1 MVRPAPYTAHVRG
14 YFIIALVSLAACAE
28 TCSIVRPMNEGAAHP
43 PAAPFMRSDDG
54 SALILRGINLSSESK
69 WTGHRLPPYGEED
82 FALMHDALG
91 FNAIRLLVFWEAI
104 EPSPGLYDESYLDR
118 IRWLAKAASDAGL
131 YVIVDLHQDLYGS
144 GFGSPGAPTW
154 SCSDFAYESF
164 DTSGPWFMAYLEPE
178 VMHCFDELFRKPEK
192 RHALAAA
199 WRVLVSRVRDV
210 KGVLFYD
217 LFNEPLPGRGGPVE
231 FSEGHGKETFELLI
245 DVVRDEDPGRPI
257 AVAPPPAANFGA
269 PTEMHVQRSGLVYA
283 PHLYSGDLELGLDY
297 DGDRVAVLSQVA
309 QAVRDSHRMQAP
321 LVFGEVGVRRDVWGS
336 TVYAQDLYDVLDE
349 LMASALYWDLGR
361 SSAGGY
367 GLLDAEGYLTEIGR
381 AVTRPYPTRVA
392 GTPTSFD
399 WNPQTGSFRLTF
411 SEDVGP
417 PGPTEVALPTLLF
430 PFGVQVSVDGQ
441 APTCAMGP
449 RLEIARRTPTSEV
462 ATLRTVAVQMATPG
476 QCVKGAHG
484 EPARAEHAKT
494 TPPAVLPAP

>member
-1 MVRPAPYTAHVRG
+1 
-14 YFIIALVSLAACAE
+14 
-28 TCSIVRPMNEGAAHP
+28 MNEGAERP
-43 PAAPFMRSDDG
+43 PAAPFMRSAEG

-69 WTGHRLPPYGEED
+69 WAGHRLPPYGQDD

-118 IRWLAKAASDAGL
+118 IYWLTKAASDAGL
-131 YVIVDLHQDLYGS
+131 FVIVDLHQDLYGS

-178 VMHCFDELFRKPEK
+178 VMHCFDELFRKPAK

-199 WRVLVSRVRDV
+199 WRVLVRRVREI

-217 LFNEPLPGRGGPVE
+217 LFNEPLPGRGGPAE
-231 FSEGHGKETFELLI
+231 FSEGYGKETFELLI
-245 DVVRDEDPGRPI
+245 DVVRSEDPERSI
-257 AVAPPPAANFGA
+257 AVAPPPSANFGA
-269 PTEMHVQRSGLVYA
+269 PTEMHVKREDLVYA
-283 PHLYSGDLELGLDY
+283 PHLYSGELEMGLDY

-309 QAVRDSHRMQAP
+309 QAARDSRAMKAP
-321 LVFGEVGVRRDVWGS
+321 LVFGEVGVRRHVWGS
-336 TVYAQDLYDVLDE
+336 TAYAQDLYDVLDE

-367 GLLDAEGYLTEIGR
+367 GLLDGEGYLTEIGR
-381 AVTRPYPTRVA
+381 AVARPYPTRIS

-399 WNPQTGSFRLTF
+399 WNPQKGTFHLSFV
-411 SEDVGP
+411 EDP
-417 PGPTEVALPTLLF
+417 SIPEPTEVALPTLLF
-430 PFGVQVSVDGQ
+430 PHGARVSVDGQ
-441 APTCAMGP
+441 PPTCARGP
-449 RLEIARRTPTSEV
+449 RLEIPHRTRGVVVQPTREVEVIAAGRGDCTALGAEDADSGRRPNQDSP
-462 ATLRTVAVQMATPG
+462 ALR
-476 QCVKGAHG
+476 
-484 EPARAEHAKT
+484 RA
-494 TPPAVLPAP
+494 P